1 MARLKIKELQY
12 LRIALAI
19 MAAGLLTVGIL
30 IIRRE
35 VIRSNAIKNL
45 SKNLIETQAQGTE
58 PLIGVD
64 EVDTNGVRTK
74 QQKREEKVD
83 KERDFIWDFY
93 EHILQ
98 INTEDWDITKY
109 ISKSLAKRI
118 WTDDYDGCYQVWL
131 FRTGAQD
138 GEGASQILS
147 ITPTKEGWYEVKYL
161 DMGLEGKTSVHMSN
175 GVIDDF
181 KTTEPQ
187 FEFV

>member
-19 MAAGLLTVGIL
+19 LAAGLLTVGIL

-35 VIRSNAIKNL
+35 VIRSNAMKNL

-64 EVDTNGVRTK
+64 EVATNGVRTK

-109 ISKSLAKRI
+109 ISK
-118 WTDDYDGCYQVWL
+118 Y
-131 FRTGAQD
+131 
-138 GEGASQILS
+138 
-147 ITPTKEGWYEVKYL
+147 
-161 DMGLEGKTSVHMSN
+161 H
-175 GVIDDF
+175 
-181 KTTEPQ
+181 
-187 FEFV
+187 